1 MNLRHPNDVQN
12 SMINHDSWG
21 YSRTVLALGPFLFN
35 SRIIPWH
42 RKFYIPIGI
51 FHMAWSYKWV
61 LYRGDLNW
69 YIKIPLNFTKFKVK
83 NLKNILNQNLNHFK
97 RQHKKN

>member
-12 SMINHDSWG
+12 SMINHDPWG

-51 FHMAWSYKWV
+51 FQMAWSYKWV
-61 LYRGDLNW
+61 LYRGDLN
-69 YIKIPLNFTKFKVK
+69 IVK